1 MTNRELDAAIAEA
14 LGNPHWV
21 RAEPQPQHAEWYGDC
36 DGYGPD
42 GECSVC
48 TGIIAC
54 DLPAYSTDPVAA
66 DALMR
71 ALRERGWGF
80 GIDCEPDGETQVCI
94 TKGYVFLADETDDTW
109 PLALAKAAH
118 AALTAGKP

>member
-14 LGNPHWV
+14 LGNEVYRDEHFGAFLV
-21 RAEPQPQHAEWYGDC
+21 I
-36 DGYGPD
+36 DGMTD
-42 GECSVC
+42 
-48 TGIIAC
+48 IAFEYEV
-54 DLPAYSTDPVAA
+54 PAYSTDPVAA

-94 TKGYVFLADETDDTW
+94 TEGHVFLADETDDTW
-109 PLALAKAAH
+109 TLALAKAALS
-118 AALTAGKP
+118 ALTAGKP